1 MSRLLSV
8 AVLLAAVP
16 AVANAQERTYEP
28 SHDSPSGEELV
39 LAFVSSTWCVGSRA
53 PGLHEAIEQ
62 AKLEMSDHASV
73 EGIDFRALGVALDW
87 PADSGIAYLQEFG
100 EFDELIVGSNWW
112 NLGAQEL
119 IWEDDETNPRIPQII
134 IFRREITSSGAPS
147 FGPRRVIKR
156 VEGGDTIVDWVQA
169 GAELTD

>member
-8 AVLLAAVP
+8 AVLLTAVP
-16 AVANAQERTYEP
+16 ALAMAQVPTYEP
-28 SHDSPSGEELV
+28 SHDTPSGEELV
-39 LAFVSSTWCVGSRA
+39 LAFVSSTWCVGNRA

-62 AKLEMSDHASV
+62 AKLEMSDRASV

-100 EFDELIVGSNWW
+100 EFDELVVGSNWW

-119 IWEDDETNPRIPQII
+119 IWEDDETNPQIPQVIV
-134 IFRREITSSGAPS
+134 FRREITSSGTPS
-147 FGPRRVIKR
+147 FGPRRVLKR
-156 VEGGDTIVDWVQA
+156 VVGGDPIVDWVQA
-169 GAELTD
+169 GAELTK